1 MSNTPAADDRDV
13 TDIFPAI
20 DPEGPVYDP
29 TDPLPPVEPI
39 IGVSDRVP
47 DSDKQVVRIEI
58 PFRTISRVA
67 ISLLVIWLLV
77 QVSDILLLVVIA
89 MILTLALIPPTRR
102 LERQGMPRVV
112 AAGIVFTAVI
122 GLIVGFFGLVLPPL
136 ITQLQ
141 SVVENFPEYTKQLEQ
156 FIGRYP
162 SLEQRYREIRES
174 GVGDTFSLPLGEV
187 VFFTTELATGVA
199 NSFFVLTLSFY
210 LLIEGE
216 RSYAF
221 LARYFTPR
229 LRYKVRRAFPEL
241 THVVSGYVIGQTINS
256 TLFAVFAYVLLVFTN
271 TPEPLLMAAIAFV
284 LDAVPIIGSPL
295 ATIPAV
301 LLAATVSP
309 TTAII
314 VLVGYIVY
322 PQIEGYVII
331 PRVFGNTL
339 QLTSLAIL
347 LGVLVGGQLLGVVG
361 IILSLPL
368 TAAIPVLERIWREEV
383 PDQLTSD
390 MI

>member
-1 MSNTPAADDRDV
+1 MSNTPAADDRDI
-13 TDIFPAI
+13 TDISPAI
-20 DPEGPVYDP
+20 DPEGPVCDP
-29 TDPLPPVEPI
+29 SDPLPPVEPI
-39 IGVSDRVP
+39 IGVSDRIP
-47 DSDKQVVRIEI
+47 DSDKQVVRLEI
-58 PFRTISRVA
+58 PFRTIIRVA
-67 ISLLVIWLLV
+67 ISLFVIWLLV
-77 QVSDILLLVVIA
+77 QVSDILLLVVIS

-112 AAGIVFTAVI
+112 AAGIVFMAVI

-136 ITQLQ
+136 ISQIQ
-141 SVVENFPEYTKQLEQ
+141 SVIENFPEYTKQLEQ

-162 SLEQRYREIRES
+162 VIDQRYREMRES
-174 GVGDTFSLPLGEV
+174 GLGNQLSLPWNDV
-187 VFFTTELATGVA
+187 VFFTTELATGIA
-199 NSFFVLTLSFY
+199 NIFFVLTLSFY

-221 LARYFTPR
+221 LARYAAPR
-229 LRYKVRRAFPEL
+229 LRYRLRRAFPEL
-241 THVVSGYVIGQTINS
+241 TRVVSGYVIGQMINS
-256 TLFAVFAYVLLVFTN
+256 TLFAVFVYVLLISTN

-284 LDAVPIIGSPL
+284 LDAVPILGSPL
-295 ATIPAV
+295 ATIPGV

-309 TTAII
+309 TTAIV
-314 VLVGYIVY
+314 VLVGYLVY
-322 PQIEGYVII
+322 PQIEGSVIM

-347 LGVLVGGQLLGVVG
+347 LGVLVGGQLLGIVG
-361 IILSLPL
+361 VIISLPL